1 MSINKMISNRKIF
14 DLLPNSLNY
23 FFKKMYGVQF
33 GEFVCWILG
42 LKGLSRLNL
51 EKM

>member
-1 MSINKMISNRKIF
+1 MRINKMISNRKIF

-23 FFKKMYGVQF
+23 FFKKMYGDQF

-42 LKGLSRLNL
+42 LKGLNMIDYT
-51 EKM
+51 K